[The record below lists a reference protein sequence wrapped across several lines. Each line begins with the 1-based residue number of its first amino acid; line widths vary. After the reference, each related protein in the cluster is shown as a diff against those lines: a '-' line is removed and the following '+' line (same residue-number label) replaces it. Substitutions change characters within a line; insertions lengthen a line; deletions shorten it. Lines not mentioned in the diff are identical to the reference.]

1 MNTLTPVEDINAI
14 ASRFQA
20 WAGSQAPRNRKD
32 GVRELTYEE
41 AIGVHRSRATS
52 ETPAAKPENHEP
64 PMQPQAPVPAV
75 KPEKL
80 RKQAVPPVKQRR
92 KVHRTTHRDVSR
104 PSFSIAEPEFQRVLA
119 QSASLLPAATSSGTE
134 IVHRPVSL
142 SIRVSENEQALIK
155 ARALEANLSVSAYL
169 RQCAFQVE
177 QLRARTEW
185 ELAPAPSIPALPQ
198 STSTFAPGFLTRIVH
213 RLLGR
218 STTLAIQA

>member
-1 MNTLTPVEDINAI
+1 MNTLPPVEDINAI
-14 ASRFQA
+14 VSRFQA
-20 WAGSQAPRNRKD
+20 WAGSQTPRNRKD

-41 AIGVHRSRATS
+41 AIGVRRSRATS

-64 PMQPQAPVPAV
+64 PMQSQAPVPAV

-80 RKQAVPPVKQRR
+80 RKQATRHVKQRSNA
-92 KVHRTTHRDVSR
+92 HRATNRGVSHQ
-104 PSFSIAEPEFQRVLA
+104 SFAIAEPEFRRVLA
-119 QSASLLPAATSSGTE
+119 QSASLLPATTSSGTE

-218 STTLAIQA
+218 STLAIQA

>member
-1 MNTLTPVEDINAI
+1 MNTLPPVEDINAI
-14 ASRFQA
+14 VSRFQA
-20 WAGSQAPRNRKD
+20 WAGSQTPRNLKD

-41 AIGVHRSRATS
+41 AIGVRRSRATS
-52 ETPAAKPENHEP
+52 ETLAAVPENHEP
-64 PMQPQAPVPAV
+64 PAQSKLPAS

-80 RKQAVPPVKQRR
+80 RKQAAPPVKQRSKAHGATNR
-92 KVHRTTHRDVSR
+92 NVSR
-104 PSFSIAEPEFQRVLA
+104 PSFSVAEPEFRRVLA
-119 QSASLLPAATSSGTE
+119 QSASLLPATTSSGTE

-155 ARALEANLSVSAYL
+155 ARAMEANLSVSAYL

-185 ELAPAPSIPALPQ
+185 ELAPALSIPALPQ